1 MQGNLPWDWRC
12 RVGKLPWRVAKVRV
26 TVRATWGAWELV
38 QQNLHSVAG
47 GIEKMSEIMWK
58 KTELGSVYKKGVGI
72 LHTNQ
77 WDSWAQSR
85 TE

>member
-1 MQGNLPWDWRC
+1 M
-12 RVGKLPWRVAKVRV
+12 PWRVAKVRV

-47 GIEKMSEIMWK
+47 GIEKMTEIMWK
-58 KTELGSVYKKGVGI
+58 KIELGSAYKKGVGI

-77 WDSWAQSR
+77 SGSSAQSR